1 VELILASGSPYRA
14 QVLRAAGHSV
24 RTDPPEVDERSL
36 DPVFDENGPEA
47 LALELARLKVARV
60 RHRHPGVPVLGGD
73 QVGVLETPAGRRM
86 LAKATGEEAAVEQL
100 MAMSGTT
107 HRLVNALVVGY
118 ESDDGVVT
126 SVEGLDVQVV
136 TMRPYEEATARR
148 YVRIHEPFDTAGSYR
163 IEDDFGLVE
172 SVEGEDDSGVLGMPL
187 PLLERLLA
195 HLREE
200 TEGAAGGGA

>member
-1 VELILASGSPYRA
+1 MEIVLASGSPYRA
-14 QVLRAAGHSV
+14 EVLRSAGHSV
-24 RTDPPEVDERSL
+24 RSDPPGVDERAL
-36 DPVFDENGPEA
+36 DAMFHAEGPEA
-47 LALELARLKVARV
+47 LALELARRKVQAV
-60 RHRHPGVPVLGGD
+60 RPRHLGRPVLGGD

-86 LAKATGEEAAVEQL
+86 LVKANGEEAAVEQL

-107 HRLVNALVVGY
+107 HRLVNALVVGF
-118 ESDDGVVT
+118 ESDAGVVT

-136 TMRPYEEATARR
+136 TMRHYDEATARR

-195 HLREE
+195 RLRDE